1 MVKLLNTNLYIG
13 AMTDL
18 HLINYQD
25 WAVVHATQTVHYENF
40 GWDRKFN
47 KPNKNHPNY
56 IYYEEGNRLSLNWVD
71 GEAHLF
77 NWSGTETFIKVLN
90 FIDKWIQTKK
100 VLIHCDQGQSRS
112 PTLGL
117 LYLAK
122 RAKLIPY
129 QSFELARTEFI
140 KIYPHYSPSGIADY
154 VKHKWDEMY

>member
-1 MVKLLNTNLYIG
+1 MVKLLNTNLYID
-13 AMTDL
+13 AMTDP

-25 WAVVHATQTVHYENF
+25 WAVVHATQTVHYKLF
-40 GWDRKFN
+40 GWDRKAN

-56 IYYEEGNRLSLNWVD
+56 IYYEKDNRLSLNWVD
-71 GEAHLF
+71 GDASLYD
-77 NWSGTETFIKVLN
+77 WSGPETFIKVLD
-90 FIDKWIQTKK
+90 FIDKWIQTKT

-112 PTLGL
+112 PTLGM

-154 VKHKWDEMY
+154 VKNKWDEIY